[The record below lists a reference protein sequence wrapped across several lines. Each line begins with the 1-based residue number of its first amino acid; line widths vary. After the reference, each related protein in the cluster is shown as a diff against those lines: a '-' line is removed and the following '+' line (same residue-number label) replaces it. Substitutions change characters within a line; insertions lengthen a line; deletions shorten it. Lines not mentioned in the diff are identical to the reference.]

1 MKLIDKII
9 GWVALLA
16 LIFSL
21 VYYSI
26 QNLWGILNWITLV
39 LGVAGVIY
47 FLFIYYRDRE
57 KELSK
62 RSLQY
67 GSNVL
72 VQVIVFIAIVGLLAF
87 ITTRRHFRTDWTEN
101 KLFSLADQTEK
112 LVSGLEKEVKA
123 TAFYRSSEQRGAQD
137 LLDEYTFRSGNFKY
151 EFVDPD
157 EKPQIARQYNINQY
171 NTVILESGVKRETVE
186 DLNEANLTN
195 AIVKVTREQD
205 KVIYFL
211 TGHGERSISE
221 EGPEGYKGA
230 AEAIKNENHILREL
244 NLVRKIGEGK
254 GIPDS
259 CTILVIA
266 GPKTNFF
273 PAEADTIKNYVDKG
287 GKLLILLDPEWPDG
301 IGSFLE
307 NYKVTVGKDMVV
319 DASGMGRLFGAG
331 PGMPLVTNYDQ
342 SIPITKDFSV
352 MTFYPYT
359 SSITPMED
367 KDGFEIKALLKT
379 SENSWAEKD
388 FALRQVEFNEDRDIP
403 GPVTIAVLIEKK
415 IGDKKMAIVGLGNGN
430 FSFFSPRMGI

>member
-171 NTVILESGVKRETVE
+171 NTVILESGVKRETVRS
-186 DLNEANLTN
+186 ASKGTN
-195 AIVKVTREQD
+195 TEIRASNP
-205 KVIYFL
+205 
-211 TGHGERSISE
+211 TGTTAR
-221 EGPEGYKGA
+221 
-230 AEAIKNENHILREL
+230 N
-244 NLVRKIGEGK
+244 
-254 GIPDS
+254 
-259 CTILVIA
+259 
-266 GPKTNFF
+266 
-273 PAEADTIKNYVDKG
+273 
-287 GKLLILLDPEWPDG
+287 
-301 IGSFLE
+301 
-307 NYKVTVGKDMVV
+307 
-319 DASGMGRLFGAG
+319 
-331 PGMPLVTNYDQ
+331 VTNHTG
-342 SIPITKDFSV
+342 PN
-352 MTFYPYT
+352 
-359 SSITPMED
+359 
-367 KDGFEIKALLKT
+367 GALACKASHL
-379 SENSWAEKD
+379 E
-388 FALRQVEFNEDRDIP
+388 
-403 GPVTIAVLIEKK
+403 
-415 IGDKKMAIVGLGNGN
+415 M
-430 FSFFSPRMGI
+430 